1 MRSLD
6 PILRPASIAVIGASR
21 QPNTIGW
28 QVLDNLLRHGFQG
41 PVYPVNPKAPAIH
54 SIPAYPTVKAI
65 GKPVDLAVIAV
76 PKERVTAVAQECVDA
91 GVKGLVVISAGFK
104 EVGGA
109 GVERERE
116 LKELA
121 KAAGIRLVGP
131 NCMGVINTDPA
142 IAMNATFAP
151 SMPPSGPVA
160 FMSQSGA
167 MGLSVLDYAQ
177 SLNIGISMFVSA
189 GNKADVSGN
198 DLLTY
203 WQDDPRTKVIL
214 LYLENFGNPGRFVE
228 LARGITPTKPI
239 CVVKSGRTGAGIRAA
254 ASHTGALAGTEL
266 ATDAIVAQAGAI
278 RAETVEEMFDY
289 AMAFANQPLPEGN
302 RVAIV
307 TNAGGPGII
316 LADASEGSGLAVT
329 HLSPETQRKLREGLP
344 EEASVSNPVDLI
356 ASATPP
362 SYEFALDCVFQDEN
376 VDAAIAAFVPPLG
389 IQARDVAEAIVR
401 VNARYPNKPLLAVL
415 MGREGLPAGVAEL
428 QKANVPAYIFPESAA
443 RALGAMWRQ
452 RQRRDRRAGTVPT
465 FDVKADVVSRIL
477 DATLAQGRT
486 KLSEPDALRLLEAY
500 GIPVVKWRFVSYDE
514 QQSLATAAADAASRL
529 GFPVAVKIVSP
540 QVIHKT
546 DVGGVVLNLASEE
559 DVRRA
564 VRAMIKSVEGT
575 REPAR
580 PRKTPARG
588 RGKTAERPA
597 VAAVAPVIEGVL
609 LQRMAPGGR
618 ETIVGLTRMTRVGS
632 LVMFGL
638 GGVYV
643 EVLRDVVLRL
653 APLRDTDAREMI
665 REVKTYRLLEG
676 VRGEPPRDLAAL
688 ADVLLRVSQLAQR
701 HPRIAELDINPLLA
715 MEQGAAAV
723 DARVTVSPDNAGEE
737 GKGKGER

>member
-1 MRSLD
+1 MHSLD
-6 PILRPASIAVIGASR
+6 PILRPRSIAVIGASR

-28 QVLDNLLRHGFQG
+28 QILDNLLRHGFQG

-54 SIPAYPTVKAI
+54 SIPAYPTVQAI
-65 GKPVDLAVIAV
+65 GKPVDLALIAV
-76 PKERVTAVAQECVDA
+76 PKEQVTAVAQECVEA

-104 EVGGA
+104 EVGGL
-109 GVERERE
+109 GLERERE
-116 LKELA
+116 LKEVA
-121 KAAGIRLVGP
+121 RAAGIRLVGP

-151 SMPPSGPVA
+151 SMPPAGPVA

-203 WQDDPRTKVIL
+203 WRDDPRTKVML

-228 LARGITPTKPI
+228 LARTISPTKPI

-266 ATDAIVAQAGAI
+266 ATDAIITQAGGI
-278 RAETVEEMFDY
+278 RAQTVEEMFDY

-316 LADASEGSGLAVT
+316 LADACEVSGLTVT
-329 HLSPETQRKLREGLP
+329 ALGQQTQEKLRAKLP
-344 EEASVSNPVDLI
+344 EEASVTNPVDLI

-389 IQARDVAEAIVR
+389 IHAKNVAEAIVR
-401 VNARYPNKPLLAVL
+401 VNARYPQKPLLAVL
-415 MGREGLPAGVAEL
+415 MGREGLPAGMAEL

-443 RALGAMWRQ
+443 RALGAMWHQ
-452 RQRRDRRAGTVPT
+452 RQRRDRRLGTPPT
-465 FDVKADVVSRIL
+465 FEVKDDVVSRML

-500 GIPVVKWRFVSYDE
+500 GIRVVKWRFVSHDG
-514 QQSLATAAADAASRL
+514 QQSLPTAAADAASRL
-529 GFPVAVKIVSP
+529 GFPVAVKIVSH
-540 QVIHKT
+540 QIIHKT
-546 DVGGVVLNLASEE
+546 DVGGVVLNPAGPGRPLRNRPPA
-559 DVRRA
+559 DGGRGGA
-564 VRAMIKSVEGT
+564 
-575 REPAR
+575 PAR
-580 PRKTPARG
+580 
-588 RGKTAERPA
+588 
-597 VAAVAPVIEGVL
+597 
-609 LQRMAPGGR
+609 
-618 ETIVGLTRMTRVGS
+618 
-632 LVMFGL
+632 
-638 GGVYV
+638 
-643 EVLRDVVLRL
+643 
-653 APLRDTDAREMI
+653 
-665 REVKTYRLLEG
+665 
-676 VRGEPPRDLAAL
+676 
-688 ADVLLRVSQLAQR
+688 
-701 HPRIAELDINPLLA
+701 
-715 MEQGAAAV
+715 
-723 DARVTVSPDNAGEE
+723 
-737 GKGKGER
+737 